1 MNPALSSAD
10 KMTDSLNGDAPNGTL
25 AGKPSTRPGNLF
37 TEKVSDEFHCNDKT
51 GYKIPLVTYGAP
63 ENRKLKVLTIGA
75 GISGI
80 MLAYQIEKNCQNID
94 HVIYEKNS
102 DVGGTWV

>member
-1 MNPALSSAD
+1 
-10 KMTDSLNGDAPNGTL
+10 MTGVANGQTANGTT
-25 AGKPSTRPGNLF
+25 AEKPTTRPGNLF
-37 TEKVSDEFHCNDKT
+37 TEKVSDEYHCDEKT

-63 ENRKLKVLTIGA
+63 ENRRLKVLTIGA

-80 MLAYQIEKNCQNID
+80 MLAYQIEKNCRNVD
-94 HVIYEKNS
+94 HVIYEKNP